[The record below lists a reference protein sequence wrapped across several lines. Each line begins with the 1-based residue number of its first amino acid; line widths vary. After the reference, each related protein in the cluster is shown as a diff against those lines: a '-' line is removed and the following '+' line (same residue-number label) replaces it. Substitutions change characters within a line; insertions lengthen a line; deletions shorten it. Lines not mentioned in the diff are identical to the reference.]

1 MSANRLVPMVILLAL
16 GAMASCRPEDQRTD
30 TIDLQEAVQERE
42 SLDPAVVIHL
52 DSGSALFRAEDHQ
65 GALEHYRRA
74 VELNPDATAAWFGV
88 YMAERALG
96 NVEAATEALER
107 AQRQVPG
114 ATLLRTTGADTLP

>member
-1 MSANRLVPMVILLAL
+1 MVILLAWSATA
-16 GAMASCRPEDQRTD
+16 GCRPEDQRTD
-30 TIDLQEAVQERE
+30 TIDLQEALQERE
-42 SLDPAVVIHL
+42 GLDPAVVMHL

-74 VELNPDATAAWFGV
+74 TELDPDAAAAWFGV

-96 NVEAATEALER
+96 NVEAAAEALQR

-114 ATLLRTTGADTLP
+114 ATLLRTTESDTLR